1 MRVQW
6 SAQFASSST
15 KSGRDSLFIWL
26 YFFFMTTQGSSWG
39 TGKGWLVNLYNNHKS
54 GRTWPLR
61 KCCDLFV
68 FVECSLQFFFYLS
81 ANWFDWRK
89 EQVKEGRSGMY
100 SRGWG
105 VCASAPLLCS
115 LGDCLLRTWRIKLKH
130 SQCTTCSC
138 CCGPFYESS
147 FAFLWPAHT
156 QTTGTH
162 THTRTHIKSKI
173 MEKSAGEGGAI
184 KSGNC
189 CN

>member
-1 MRVQW
+1 MKRSVCVIINKIRTRL
-6 SAQFASSST
+6 AFYLT
-15 KSGRDSLFIWL
+15 LL
-26 YFFFMTTQGSSWG
+26 FFMTTQGSSWSS
-39 TGKGWLVNLYNNHKS
+39 GKGWLVNLYNNHKS

-68 FVECSLQFFFYLS
+68 FVECSLQFFFLFVRQLIWLTE
-81 ANWFDWRK
+81 AACGG
-89 EQVKEGRSGMY
+89 GRGERHVQ
-100 SRGWG
+100 RGSG

-130 SQCTTCSC
+130 SQCTTRSC

>member
-39 TGKGWLVNLYNNHKS
+39 SSKGWLVNLYNNHKS

-68 FVECSLQFFFYLS
+68 FVECSLQFFFLFVRQLIWLTE
-81 ANWFDWRK
+81 AACGG
-89 EQVKEGRSGMY
+89 E
-100 SRGWG
+100 RGERHVQRGSG

-130 SQCTTCSC
+130 SQCTIRSC

-147 FAFLWPAHT
+147 FAFYDPHT
-156 QTTGTH
+156 HRQQA
-162 THTRTHIKSKI
+162 HTRTHVHTSSRK
-173 MEKSAGEGGAI
+173 
-184 KSGNC
+184 
-189 CN
+189 